1 VKRSIVR
8 IVRCNDYEEEAC
20 RKTTPSEANQSSFDE
35 GWQQQAVTSPSS
47 TLDHMVLER
56 TVEAAFPGK
65 A

>member
-1 VKRSIVR
+1 MATR
-8 IVRCNDYEEEAC
+8 
-20 RKTTPSEANQSSFDE
+20 RKLEGKALRPKLTRAALNE

-47 TLDHMVLER
+47 ALDHMVLER

>member
-1 VKRSIVR
+1 MATR
-8 IVRCNDYEEEAC
+8 
-20 RKTTPSEANQSSFDE
+20 RKLEGKALGPKLNQSNFDE

-47 TLDHMVLER
+47 ALDHMALER